1 MIRQIKPLL
10 LVAGLLFAF
19 QVQAQQKVKTKGVK
33 KLESKQDSISYAI
46 GANIGGQIGK
56 DYEVNFD
63 ALAQGM
69 ADGLAGEDK
78 MLDENQLR
86 EVMNTF
92 QQEMQRKVQERKEME
107 AVNNQKKGEEF
118 LAENKDKPGVKSH
131 ESGMQYKVLKAG
143 TGASPT
149 VDNTVKIHYKGTL
162 IDGTEFDSSYSRGEP
177 ATFPLKNLIKGWQI
191 AVTMMKEGGK
201 WELYLPADLAYGQN
215 GPPSIGPNQVLIF
228 TIELLEV
235 VK

>member
-1 MIRQIKPLL
+1 M
-10 LVAGLLFAF
+10 AGLLFAF
-19 QVQAQQKVKTKGVK
+19 QAQAQVKVKTKGVK
-33 KLESKQDSISYAI
+33 KLESNQDSVSYAI
-46 GANIGGQIGK
+46 GSNIGSQLGK

-69 ADGLAGEDK
+69 ADGIAGENK
-78 MLDENQLR
+78 MLDEEQVR
-86 EVMNTF
+86 QVMNSF
-92 QQEMQRKVQERKEME
+92 QQEMQKKMQEKKEME
-107 AVNNQKKGEEF
+107 AVNNQKDGEKF
-118 LAENKDKPGVKSH
+118 LAENKDKPGVKTH
-131 ESGMQYKVLKAG
+131 ESGMQYKVLTAG

-162 IDGTEFDSSYSRGEP
+162 INGEEFDSSYSRGEP

-191 AVTMMKEGGK
+191 AVPMMKEGGK
-201 WELYLPADLAYGQN
+201 WELYLPSELAYGQN

-228 TIELLEV
+228 TIELLEI